1 MQKYLIVIFLLGAS
15 TMAKAQ
21 NSFVQYQ
28 RSFPRV
34 AYAMQLK
41 EDTLKKQFDAKGLQ
55 WPASQ
60 IYIRSFKYD
69 GKMEVW
75 VKGKSADTFSL
86 FKTYK
91 ICALAGSIGPKRM
104 EGDFQVPEGF
114 YYINK
119 FNPNSEYHLAL
130 GINYPNESDK
140 VLGDPNRLGGG
151 IYIHGS
157 CVTVGCIPM
166 LDPQIEEIYI
176 LATMAKNNGQD
187 FIPVHIFP
195 IKYDNPGSVE
205 YFATATKNYP
215 YLQTFSKELKA
226 AFDYFDKTKKL
237 PCITID
243 NKGDY
248 EVM

>member
-1 MQKYLIVIFLLGAS
+1 MKIFLTILLISGFS
-15 TMAKAQ
+15 FVAKAQ
-21 NSFVQYQ
+21 GSFIQYQ
-28 RSFPRV
+28 QSFPRV
-34 AYAMQLK
+34 ASAMQLK
-41 EDTLKKQFDAKGLQ
+41 EDTLKKQFAQKGLQ
-55 WPASQ
+55 WPATQ

-69 GKMEVW
+69 GQLEVW
-75 VKGKSADTFSL
+75 VKSSKADTFTL

-140 VLGDPNRLGGG
+140 MLGDPQRPGGG

-157 CVTVGCIPM
+157 CVTVGCIPV
-166 LDPQIEEIYI
+166 LDAPMEEIYI

-195 IKYDNPGSVE
+195 IQYKNARSEE
-205 YFATATKNYP
+205 YFTTITKNYP
-215 YLQTFSKELKA
+215 YLQTFSNELKA
-226 AFDYFDKTKKL
+226 VYDAFEKTKQL
-237 PCITID
+237 PCIAV
-243 NKGDY
+243 NAKGEY

>member
-1 MQKYLIVIFLLGAS
+1 MGGA
-15 TMAKAQ
+15 TVATKAQ

-28 RSFPRV
+28 QSFPRV

-41 EDTLKKQFDAKGLQ
+41 EDTLRKQFAQKGLQ
-55 WPASQ
+55 WPATQ

-69 GKMEVW
+69 GQLELW
-75 VKGKSADTFSL
+75 VKSAKSDTFSL

-140 VLGDPNRLGGG
+140 MLSDPVRPGGG

-157 CVTVGCIPM
+157 CVTVGCIPV
-166 LDPQIEEIYI
+166 LDAPMEEIYI

-195 IKYDNPGSVE
+195 IQYNNPRSVE
-205 YFATATKNYP
+205 YFTTATKNYP
-215 YLQTFSKELKA
+215 YLKTFSNELKA
-226 AFDYFDKTKKL
+226 VYEAFEKTKQL
-237 PCITID
+237 PCIAV
-243 NKGDY
+243 NSKGDY
-248 EVM
+248 EVMN